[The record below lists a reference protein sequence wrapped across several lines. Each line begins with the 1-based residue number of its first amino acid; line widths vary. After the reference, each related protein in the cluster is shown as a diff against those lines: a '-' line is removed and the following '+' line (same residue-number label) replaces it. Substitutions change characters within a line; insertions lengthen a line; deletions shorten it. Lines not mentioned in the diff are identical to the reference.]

1 MITIQSLT
9 LIQNNKTIFKDFSLH
24 IKAKER
30 LVIQAESGRGKTTLL
45 RLIAGLSVPNSG
57 EIHIDGELATKDKNI
72 LLAPHQRNI
81 SMVFQD
87 LALWSHM
94 NVAENISYAHRINGA
109 SKTKQKEIS
118 QTMLKLVGLE
128 GYESRNID
136 TLSGG
141 EAQRVALARA
151 LATEPKIVLMD
162 EPLSSLDSKRNAVLR
177 KEIIRLQE
185 KLGFTL
191 VYVTHNED
199 EALEIGMRFLELNE
213 ED

>member
-1 MITIQSLT
+1 MITLQSLT
-9 LIQNNKTIFKDFSLH
+9 LTHNNKTIFKEFTLH

-30 LVIQAESGRGKTTLL
+30 VVIQAPSGRGKTTLL
-45 RLIAGLSVPNSG
+45 RLIAGLNVPESG
-57 EIHIDGELATKDKNI
+57 EITLDGQLATKDKNI
-72 LLAPHQRNI
+72 LIHPHQRKI

-94 NVAENISYAHRINGA
+94 NVAENITYAHRIRRV
-109 SKTKQKEIS
+109 SKKKQEEIS
-118 QTMLKLVGLE
+118 QEMLKLVGLE
-128 GYESRNID
+128 GYGLRKIE

-191 VYVTHNED
+191 LYVTHNQE
-199 EALEIGMRFLELNE
+199 EAFEIGTQFLEL
-213 ED
+213 

>member
-1 MITIQSLT
+1 MITLQSLT
-9 LIQNNKTIFKDFSLH
+9 LTHNNKTIFKEFTLH

-30 LVIQAESGRGKTTLL
+30 VVIQAPSGRGKTTLL
-45 RLIAGLSVPNSG
+45 RLIAGLSVPESG
-57 EIHIDGELATKDKNI
+57 EITLDGQLATKDKNI
-72 LLAPHQRNI
+72 LIAPHQRKI

-94 NVAENISYAHRINGA
+94 SVAENITYAHCIRRV
-109 SKTKQKEIS
+109 SKAKQEEIS
-118 QTMLKLVGLE
+118 QEMLKLVGLE
-128 GYESRNID
+128 GYGLRKIE

-191 VYVTHNED
+191 LYVTHNQE
-199 EALEIGMRFLELNE
+199 EAREIGTRFLEL
-213 ED
+213 DG

>member
-9 LIQNNKTIFKDFSLH
+9 LIQNNKTIFKEFSLH

-45 RLIAGLSVPNSG
+45 RLIAGLSVPNLG
-57 EIHIDGELATKDKNI
+57 EIYIDGKLATKDKNI

-94 NVAENISYAHRINGA
+94 NVEENISYAHRINGA
-109 SKTKQKEIS
+109 SKTKLKEIS

-128 GYESRNID
+128 GYELRNID

-162 EPLSSLDSKRNAVLR
+162 EPLSSLDSRRNAVLR
-177 KEIIRLQE
+177 KEIIKLQE
-185 KLGFTL
+185 ELGFTL
-191 VYVTHNED
+191 VYMTHNEE
-199 EALEIGMRFLELNE
+199 EALEIGVRFLEL
-213 ED
+213 

>member
-1 MITIQSLT
+1 MISIQSLT
-9 LIQNNKTIFKDFSLH
+9 LRQNNKTIFKDFNLH

-57 EIHIDGELATKDKNI
+57 EIYIDGKLVTKDKNI
-72 LLAPHQRNI
+72 LIAPYKRKI

-94 NVAENISYAHRINGA
+94 NVADNISYAHRINGV

-128 GYESRNID
+128 GYELRSID

-141 EAQRVALARA
+141 ESQRIALARA

-162 EPLSSLDSKRNAVLR
+162 EPLSSLDSKRNALLR

-185 KLGFTL
+185 ELGFTL
-191 VYVTHNED
+191 LYVTHNEV
-199 EALEIGMRFLELNE
+199 EAR
-213 ED
+213 

>member
-9 LIQNNKTIFKDFSLH
+9 LIQNNKTIFKEFSLH

-45 RLIAGLSVPNSG
+45 RLIAGLSVPNLG
-57 EIHIDGELATKDKNI
+57 EIHIDGKLATKDKNI

-109 SKTKQKEIS
+109 SKTKQKKIS

-128 GYESRNID
+128 GYELRNID

-162 EPLSSLDSKRNAVLR
+162 EPLSSLDSRRNAVLR

-191 VYVTHNED
+191 VYVTHNEE
-199 EALEIGMRFLELNE
+199 EAREIGSRFLELNG

>member
-1 MITIQSLT
+1 MITLQSLT
-9 LIQNNKTIFKDFSLH
+9 LTHNNKTVFKEFTLH

-30 LVIQAESGRGKTTLL
+30 VVIQAPSGRGKTTLL
-45 RLIAGLSVPNSG
+45 RLIAGLSVPESG
-57 EIHIDGELATKDKNI
+57 EITLDGQLATKDKNI
-72 LLAPHQRNI
+72 LIAPYQRKI

-94 NVAENISYAHRINGA
+94 SVAENITYAHRIRRV
-109 SKTKQKEIS
+109 SKKKQEEIS
-118 QTMLKLVGLE
+118 QEMLKLVGLE
-128 GYESRNID
+128 GYGLRKIE

-162 EPLSSLDSKRNAVLR
+162 EPLSNLDSKRNAVLR

-191 VYVTHNED
+191 LYVTHNQE
-199 EALEIGMRFLELNE
+199 EAFEIGTQFLELKT
-213 ED
+213 